1 MKKILITIVL
11 LMALTISAAADGV
24 TITSFDNT
32 VVVNADNSYNVTQ
45 TMVAN
50 FETPGTGLT
59 RTVSLL
65 APSGRKAS
73 IKHVRCNLR
82 CRKKKNGDSLTMRL
96 GGKDITAYTEAYN
109 LSYVYDIGYDFDES
123 KDTLRINLADAGI
136 GADAD
141 AFTFTITMPAE
152 FNPGALRFVSGY
164 YGALPEEKVEYT
176 VTGNVISGQI
186 VGGLM
191 AYESIDVEMDLENGY
206 FTEAVYKNAVGD
218 FLQTISPYLS
228 TALSLIGLFFLL
240 TRCKNPGFSASI
252 SGRLDS
258 GLNPAEML
266 YIINGTVNVDQMTS
280 LIPYWASR
288 GKVIINSGTGLVELY
303 RVEPLDDSAPEHE
316 KQLFEAIFA
325 LGKTASLSRPDRNLM
340 RAAYQA
346 RRQLT
351 EDWKGEGRAIFRQR
365 NRLHTLLA
373 TLLPLAGCVM
383 ACIGCGNS
391 IYRAR
396 MSILLVILL
405 FTLLGIG
412 CWAVMLITGWI
423 GKKQGAR
430 LNLWGPALGFLFMIV
445 CAGNLYRSGSGLITL
460 LGLACSMAVSYGVG
474 MLLWDMT
481 PRTRLGSQLLQKSLA
496 TRDFVRYSSDK
507 QVRQAAGE
515 DLAGYYYSL
524 LPYAGAFGLESAW
537 TDRFLSVRMAPP
549 MWFPLDTSGSVT
561 PLAFM
566 TQLEQRM
573 HYVKRALT
581 GSDTGRA
588 LALVYVHSGLR
599 RTGNRLFNKTLSA
612 LERLESFIL
621 RVQRFFRRDDDEF

>member
-1 MKKILITIVL
+1 MRKILITIALILV
-11 LMALTISAAADGV
+11 MAIPAMAEGV
-24 TITSFDNT
+24 TISSFDNT
-32 VVVNADNSYNVTQ
+32 VAVSSDNSYTVSQ

-59 RTVSLL
+59 RTVSLV

-73 IKHVRCNLR
+73 IKRVRCNLR
-82 CRKKKNGDSLTMRL
+82 CRKKKTDSSLVMRL
-96 GGKDITAYTEAYN
+96 GGKDITAYTEAYT
-109 LSYVYDIGYDFDES
+109 LSYVYDIGYDFDETR
-123 KDTLRINLADAGI
+123 DILRINLADADI
-136 GADAD
+136 GAPAD
-141 AFTFTITMPAE
+141 SFTFTVTMPYE
-152 FNPGALRFVSGY
+152 FDPGALRVVSGY
-164 YGALPEEKVEYT
+164 FGVLPEDKVEYT
-176 VTGNVISGQI
+176 VNGNVITGQI
-186 VGGLM
+186 LGGLM
-191 AYESIDVEMDLENGY
+191 AYESIDLEMELENGY
-206 FTEAVYKNAVGD
+206 FTEAVYKNAIGD
-218 FLQTISPYLS
+218 FIQTISPFVS
-228 TALSLIGLFFLL
+228 AALSLVGLFFLL
-240 TRCKNPGFSASI
+240 TRCKNPSFSASI

-266 YIINGTVNVDQMTS
+266 YIINGSVNVDQMTS

-288 GKVIINSGTGLVELY
+288 GKVIINGGTGAVELY
-303 RVEPLDDSAPEHE
+303 RVEPLDDSAPQHE

-325 LGKTASLSRPDRNLM
+325 QGKTSSLSRPDRNLM
-340 RAAYQA
+340 RAAYQS

-351 EDWKGEGRAIFRQR
+351 DDWSGESKAIFRR
-365 NRLHTLLA
+365 GRRDHTLLA
-373 TLLPLAGCVM
+373 SLLPLAGCIF

-412 CWAVMLITGWI
+412 CWAMMLITGWI

-430 LNLWGPALGFLFMIV
+430 LNLWGPVLGFLFMVI
-445 CAGNLYRSGSGLITL
+445 CAGNLYRSGSGLVTL

-481 PRTRLGSQLLQKSLA
+481 PRTRLGTQLLQKSLA
-496 TRDFVRYSSDK
+496 TRDFVRFATDK

-515 DLAGYYYSL
+515 DPAGYYYSF
-524 LPYAGAFGLESAW
+524 LPYAGAFGLESTW

-549 MWFPLDTSGSVT
+549 MWFPMDTPGSVT
-561 PLAFM
+561 PLSFM
-566 TQLEQRM
+566 AQLEQRM

-599 RTGNRLFNKTLSA
+599 RTGSRLFNSASNA
-612 LERLESFIL
+612 LERLEDLLL
-621 RVQRFFRRDDDEF
+621 RIQKLLRKDDEL